1 MNRAN
6 RWKMG
11 ALAALSIAAQ
21 ASAGFVDITGGYNV
35 LSFGDFT
42 SQNDQIA
49 GKLAASGDVTIATS
63 YSVGYALSAP
73 STYSLVAG
81 GDITLSNGSVKNGG
95 ILAGGNVSLTNVNV
109 DGNVVE
115 LGNVASQIDFNST
128 RNQLATFSNQ
138 LASTTSN
145 AVSEAKWGGL
155 YLTGTNAVNYFS
167 VDASA
172 FANISHLQ
180 YSVPTNSVSVIN
192 VTGASANLTPSWG
205 GNFGVNGLS
214 KSDAGNVLFNFIDAT
229 SLTLGSSI
237 GTVLALN
244 ATVSLAGGEIWGDL
258 VSGSVSGTSEFHL
271 AHYTGEVPPPNDVP
285 EASTTIMMVF
295 GSLVLAFASRKKF
308 SFLNTK

>member
-11 ALAALSIAAQ
+11 ALAALAIAAQ
-21 ASAGFVDITGGYNV
+21 ASAGFIDITGGYNV

-81 GDITLSNGSVKNGG
+81 GDVTLSNGSVQNGG
-95 ILAGGNVSLTNVNV
+95 LLAGGDVSLTNVNV

-115 LGNVASQIDFNST
+115 FGNVASQIDFNST
-128 RNQLATFSNQ
+128 KNQLATFSDQ

-145 AVSEAKWGGL
+145 SVSEVKWGGL
-155 YLTGTNAVNYFS
+155 FLTGTNAVNYFS
-167 VDASA
+167 IDASD
-172 FANISHLQ
+172 FENISYLQ
-180 YSVPTNSVSVIN
+180 YSVPTNSVVIIN
-192 VTGASANLTPSWG
+192 VTGTSVDLG

-214 KSDAGNVLFNFIDAT
+214 KSDAGNVLFNFVDAT

-244 ATVSLAGGEIWGDL
+244 ATVSLTGGEIWGDL

-308 SFLNTK
+308 SFSRK